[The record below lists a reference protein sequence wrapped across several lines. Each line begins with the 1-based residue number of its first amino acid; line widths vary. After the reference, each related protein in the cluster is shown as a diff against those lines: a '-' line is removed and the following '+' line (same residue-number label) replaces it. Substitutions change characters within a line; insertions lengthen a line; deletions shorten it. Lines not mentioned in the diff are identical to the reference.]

1 MRRVRPST
9 CIVSSRRGVLVT
21 PAESKRIIKRDVTDP
36 TSGSL
41 QKANWR
47 CTLVVPVRRG
57 TPVVPAEK
65 PDEPQWIIHVC
76 TPDLTGRSLHAE
88 SRRGTPVV
96 PVESGWIIKRDS
108 ADLTSRSL
116 RRENWR
122 GTFIVPNQSQ
132 WVVRGRPADLTSR
145 SLRGSEGRTCRAR
158 RSQSGVSERPGR
170 LKNCLLVIRGC

>member
-1 MRRVRPST
+1 MRRARPST
-9 CIVSSRRGVLVT
+9 CIVSSRRGVLVA

-41 QKANWR
+41 ESR
-47 CTLVVPVRRG
+47 RGMPVMPARRG

-88 SRRGTPVV
+88 SRRGTLVV
-96 PVESGWIIKRDS
+96 PGELAWIIQYCATDATSGSLRK

-145 SLRGSEGRTCRAR
+145 SLRRVGRAHLSCP
-158 RSQSGVSERPGR
+158 SKP
-170 LKNCLLVIRGC
+170 IRGL